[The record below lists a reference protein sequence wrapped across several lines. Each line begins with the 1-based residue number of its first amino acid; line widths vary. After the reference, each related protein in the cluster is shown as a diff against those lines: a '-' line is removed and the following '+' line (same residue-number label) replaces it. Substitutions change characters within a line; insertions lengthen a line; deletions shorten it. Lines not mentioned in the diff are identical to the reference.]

1 MIKTFDL
8 TLDIADRL
16 TPEPIYVRQG
26 DTTGSVMLNVR
37 VVNRGE
43 PVAITEDLT
52 FQGMTADNQYV
63 ISDKSGFTNI
73 DDAGGSFTYALANQI
88 MMVPGRV
95 KLAYFKV
102 TDGDG
107 HAATV
112 SFTIVVAQAADLNP
126 ATADDYISIVDSLEK
141 TIDAKIASVTADLTT
156 TVTKLQSDVDAA
168 VQSFSDA
175 DFYTKAETDAS
186 LSQMHDSIMA
196 DVEAKKYVTYDVIS
210 EVPDE

>member
-8 TLDIADRL
+8 TLDVANPI
-16 TPEPIYVRQG
+16 TPEPVYVRQG
-26 DTTGSVMLNVR
+26 DTTGSVLLNVR
-37 VVNRGE
+37 IVNRGE
-43 PVAITEDLT
+43 PVAITDDLT

-63 ISDKSGFTNI
+63 ISDKAGFTNI

-126 ATADDYISIVDSLEK
+126 ETAADYISIVDSLEQ
-141 TIDAKIASVTADLTT
+141 TIDAKIASVTTDLTT

-168 VQSFSDA
+168 VKSFSDA
-175 DFYTKAETDAS
+175 EFYTKNE
-186 LSQMHDSIMA
+186 A
-196 DVEAKKYVTYDVIS
+196 DGRFVQFDVVK
-210 EVPDE
+210 EV